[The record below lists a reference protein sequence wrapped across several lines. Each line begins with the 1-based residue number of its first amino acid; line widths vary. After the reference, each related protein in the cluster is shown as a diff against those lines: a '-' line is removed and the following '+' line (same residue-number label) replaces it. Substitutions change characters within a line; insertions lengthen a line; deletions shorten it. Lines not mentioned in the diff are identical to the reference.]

1 MSNLASGNGTIAHTD
16 ESWRGG
22 GLADSTE
29 IETFLKT
36 QLPEHASGSLAHELR
51 L

>member
-1 MSNLASGNGTIAHTD
+1 MQTTVHTD
-16 ESWRGG
+16 GSWCSG

-36 QLPEHASGSLAHELR
+36 RMPEHASGSLAHELR